1 MAEIKASIEIERR
14 ILQKEKKVCHVT
26 VTGQDINDGLIVIKN
41 DVHIN
46 KNWNRNKKWSTS
58 YQGHCQ
64 DGASKA

>member
-41 DVHIN
+41 DAQIN
-46 KNWNRNKKWSTS
+46 KKLK
-58 YQGHCQ
+58 QE
-64 DGASKA
+64 